1 MKTRNMSD
9 YIIPYQ
15 NFEDLLISGV
25 PFLDVRAEIEFAKG
39 SFPTSANIPILRDHE
54 RQVVGTCYKNNGRE
68 AAIELGHSLIKGL
81 TKNQRIEAW
90 CEFSRTNANTHIY
103 CWRGGMR
110 SNYAREWILASGIDI
125 PLIDGGFKALRHVI
139 LDQITDAADQV
150 PIVRIG
156 GKTGT
161 AKTVLVNAVEFS
173 TDLEGHANHRGSS
186 FGQRVSGVPTQIN
199 FENSLGIDLLRKRR
213 TFPKRTLVVEDEGR
227 RIGSNSI
234 PKDFYDKMRSA
245 DVAVVEMP
253 MEFRVQ
259 RIAEEYVT
267 QMTKEFL
274 DAHPVD
280 GWEMFVDYLT
290 QSLVR
295 VRKRLGLENYKL
307 IASLMKNALR
317 RQHKYGDTS
326 SHETWIFAMLRDYY
340 DPMYAY
346 QLGEQS
352 NKIVFQGGYE
362 EVLEWAIERSRSS
375 DTIYR

>member
-9 YIIPYQ
+9 YIIPYEK
-15 NFEDLLISGV
+15 FEDLLISGV
-25 PFLDVRAEIEFAKG
+25 PFLDVRAEVEFSKG
-39 SFPTSANIPILRDHE
+39 SFPTSTNIPILRDQE
-54 RQVVGTCYKNNGRE
+54 RQEVGTCYKNNGRK
-68 AAIELGHSLIKGL
+68 AAIELGHSLVKGP

-90 CEFSRTNANTHIY
+90 CEFSRTNPNTHIY

-110 SNYAREWILASGIDI
+110 SNYAREWILESGIDI

-199 FENSLGIDLLRKRR
+199 FENSLGIDLLRKRQA
-213 TFPKRTLVVEDEGR
+213 FPRRTLVVEDEGR

-234 PKDFYDKMRSA
+234 PKDFYDKMRIA

-259 RIAEEYVT
+259 RIANEYVT
-267 QMTKEFL
+267 QMTKEFI
-274 DAHPVD
+274 DAHPVY
-280 GWEMFVDYLT
+280 GWKMFVDYLT

-295 VRKRLGLENYKL
+295 VRKRLGSENYNL
-307 IASLMKNALR
+307 IASLMENALR
-317 RQHKYGDTS
+317 RQYEQGDTNG
-326 SHETWIFAMLRDYY
+326 HDAWIVAMLRDYY

-346 QLGEQS
+346 QLEEQS
-352 NKIVFQGGYE
+352 DKIVFRGSYD
-362 EVLEWAIERSRSS
+362 EVLEWAVEKSSSREKK
-375 DTIYR
+375 